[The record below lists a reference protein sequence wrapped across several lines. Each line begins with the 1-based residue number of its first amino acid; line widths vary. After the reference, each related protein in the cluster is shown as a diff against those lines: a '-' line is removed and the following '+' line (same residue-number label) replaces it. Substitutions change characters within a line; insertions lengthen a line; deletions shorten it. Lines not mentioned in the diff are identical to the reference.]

1 MPKTRKAS
9 SLVTVLKGTDIIYDS
24 KTHSPDAEVEA
35 ITKNALRQRRQRVTV
50 LAGTDEIFDPEKHS
64 PDAKVETITKGA
76 LWNRQC
82 VSVLAGTD
90 EIYDPETHPP
100 DAKIESITRNALQQR
115 QHITVLAGTSEVY
128 DPEKHPPGA
137 KVETITKR
145 ALWNRRQRVMVL
157 AGTDEIFDPEKH
169 SPDAKVEIITKNAM
183 WQRQR
188 VRVLEGTDEIYD
200 PEKHSPGAKVESITR
215 NALWNRRQ
223 RITVLEGT
231 DEIFDPE
238 KHSSDAKVEAITK
251 NTLRR
256 RQRVRVLEGTD
267 EIYDPEKHFPDAKV
281 ETITKNALWQRQRIT
296 VLEGTDEIFDLEKH
310 SSDTKVEIITKST
323 LRNRRQRVTVLEGT
337 DEIYNYKKHLPG
349 AKVETITKSA
359 LWQRNDKKTK
369 KRIASQISPG
379 VTFFNAPC
387 KESNPSVIKEMQ
399 FHSHHP
405 IPEEEKLSP
414 SQPHQGPYSAFV
426 SSLSSSKSLLASSL
440 YSSSSS
446 SLGQL
451 SRFEETKEEA
461 RTHTASSTSTR
472 FFKKSK
478 VKSENDAPIHHPIS
492 EENIRKAVDILRRN
506 CKARFNCAHLA
517 TSLMVYFE
525 SGQMPSAPA
534 LTTPSNSYKI
544 APSEVE
550 VENIVKKEKG
560 VAGHS
565 VKKQRI
571 TACTFIH
578 TQKGPHSRL
587 PVVFEHPVNSKGI
600 VDIEKG
606 LIGDLTQEDIKGT
619 SVYVDNLNATLQVEA
634 KNNGGGAYGT
644 IDLFSNDVD
653 NTSSHEI
660 AFYATDE
667 RVIYIDAQNVNG
679 GQGDPIFYNMRE
691 EYSFDNLEDK
701 DEEAFNPS
709 SLCFYL
715 CYGYGKIAN
724 QDHSE
729 STLQSSM

>member
-1 MPKTRKAS
+1 M
-9 SLVTVLKGTDIIYDS
+9 
-24 KTHSPDAEVEA
+24 
-35 ITKNALRQRRQRVTV
+35 

-64 PDAKVETITKGA
+64 P
-76 LWNRQC
+76 
-82 VSVLAGTD
+82 
-90 EIYDPETHPP
+90 
-100 DAKIESITRNALQQR
+100 
-115 QHITVLAGTSEVY
+115 
-128 DPEKHPPGA
+128 GA
-137 KVETITKR
+137 KVETITR
-145 ALWNRRQRVMVL
+145 DALRLRQHV
-157 AGTDEIFDPEKH
+157 
-169 SPDAKVEIITKNAM
+169 
-183 WQRQR
+183 
-188 VRVLEGTDEIYD
+188 
-200 PEKHSPGAKVESITR
+200 
-215 NALWNRRQ
+215 
-223 RITVLEGT
+223 
-231 DEIFDPE
+231 
-238 KHSSDAKVEAITK
+238 
-251 NTLRR
+251 
-256 RQRVRVLEGTD
+256 
-267 EIYDPEKHFPDAKV
+267 
-281 ETITKNALWQRQRIT
+281 T

-323 LRNRRQRVTVLEGT
+323 LRNRRQHVTVLEGVDEIFDPEKHSPDTKVEIITKSTLWNRRQRVTVLEGT

-359 LWQRNDKKTK
+359 LWQRKDKKTK

-399 FHSHHP
+399 FHSP

-426 SSLSSSKSLLASSL
+426 SSLSSSKSLLASSS

-506 CKARFNCAHLA
+506 SKARFNCAHLA

-534 LTTPSNSYKI
+534 LTTPSYSYKI
-544 APSEVE
+544 TPSEVE